1 MIAKHIAMNAA
12 TKSSF
17 SRLVRYLTDSQGKAV
32 RTGAVRITNCMND
45 SADVAALEILNTQA
59 MNTRSTADKTYHLI
73 ISFRAGEHPDLAT
86 LSAIEDRL
94 CDGLGFIGHQRISV
108 VHDDTDN
115 LHLHLAINKIH
126 PTRYTIHEPFQ
137 AYRILARL
145 CDTLEVEYGLQI
157 DNHTPGKTASENRAA
172 DMEHHTGIESLL
184 GWVKRA
190 CADRMRSVQSWDEMH
205 ALLFENGL
213 RLHPVG
219 NGLAI
224 TTADGTT
231 VKASSVGREF
241 SKPGLEQRLGPFKG
255 APGQQENAKP
265 ARRYQKTPLAS
276 RVDTTELYA
285 RYREA
290 QAATADSRAREWECA
305 RARKER
311 RIDAVKRS
319 VSLKR
324 AALKLASMP
333 RAAKKLMYSALARAS
348 SEEIAAI
355 NATCRR
361 ERQAID
367 QQHPRYQW
375 ADWLRHE
382 AAKGDIEAL
391 AALRGRKTESGLT
404 GDAVA
409 GNAKVSPSVRPS
421 GCDSVTRK
429 GTIIYHAGGG
439 AIRDDG
445 NRLNVSLG
453 ADQAAI
459 LTALQMAVERYG
471 ERIAVNGS
479 DAFKKQIL
487 KAAVASRLRITFVDP
502 ALEQRRLQLVHALAA
517 GSNLGGARAGQGR
530 AREDQPMQERS
541 SAPDQSLRGNDT
553 SGRGDGTESA
563 SGKYVAEREQKRV
576 NGFDIPKH
584 ARYTHFD
591 AGTASYAGIRQVDD
605 QALALLRR
613 GELVMVLE
621 VDDAAAQ
628 RLKRVP
634 LGTRVE
640 VNARGAIKAKGRSR

>member
-17 SRLVRYLTDSQGKAV
+17 LRLVRYLTDSQGKEV

-45 SADVAALEILNTQA
+45 SADVAVLEIINTQA

-73 ISFRAGEHPDLAT
+73 ISFRAGEHPDFST
-86 LSAIEDRL
+86 LSAVEDRL
-94 CDGLGFIGHQRISV
+94 CEALGFAGHQRISV
-108 VHDDTDN
+108 IHDDTDN

-145 CDTLEVEYGLQI
+145 CDKLEVEYGLQI
-157 DNHTPGKTASENRAA
+157 DNHTPCKTASENRAA

-213 RLHPVG
+213 RLHPLG

-224 TTADGTT
+224 TAVDGTT
-231 VKASSVGREF
+231 AKASSVGREF
-241 SKPGLEQRLGPFKG
+241 SKPRLEQRLGSFEA
-255 APGQQENAKP
+255 APGQQKKAEP
-265 ARRYQKTPLAS
+265 ARRYQKAPLAT

-290 QAATADSRAREWECA
+290 QAAAAQSRTREWEHA
-305 RARKER
+305 RASKER

-319 VSLKR
+319 VALKR
-324 AALKLASMP
+324 AALKLISMP
-333 RAAKKLMYSALARAS
+333 RAAKKLMYGALSRAR

-367 QQHPRYQW
+367 RQHRRYQW
-375 ADWLRHE
+375 ADWLRHQAE
-382 AAKGDIEAL
+382 GGDIEAL
-391 AALRGRKTESGLT
+391 TALRARKTGSGLT
-404 GDAVA
+404 DDAVTGDAR
-409 GNAKVSPSVRPS
+409 VSPPVRPS

-429 GTIIYHAGGG
+429 GTIIYHAGGS

-445 NRLNVSLG
+445 DRLKVSLG

-479 DAFKKQIL
+479 DAFKEQIL
-487 KAAVASRLRITFVDP
+487 KAAVASRLRIIFVDA
-502 ALEQRRLQLVHALAA
+502 ALEQRRLHLVHALAA
-517 GSNLGGARAGQGR
+517 GPNLSGVPAGQGR
-530 AREDQPMQERS
+530 AHEDQPIADRT
-541 SAPDQSLRGNDT
+541 SALGNSRYGNDT
-553 SGRGDGTESA
+553 TGRGVGAESA

-591 AGTASYAGIRQVDD
+591 AGTASYAGIRRVDN